1 MADLGIYYPQ
11 ILDPKQ
17 ELFNRFDFHSI
28 PHLYLLDPDGQIVK
42 QGMRGEE
49 TDALLKMIFK

>member
-1 MADLGIYYPQ
+1 MRSEVAVTAVIGSPSRPPGSI
-11 ILDPKQ
+11 
-17 ELFNRFDFHSI
+17 RRWSCI
-28 PHLYLLDPDGQIVK
+28 PHLYLLDPDGRIVK